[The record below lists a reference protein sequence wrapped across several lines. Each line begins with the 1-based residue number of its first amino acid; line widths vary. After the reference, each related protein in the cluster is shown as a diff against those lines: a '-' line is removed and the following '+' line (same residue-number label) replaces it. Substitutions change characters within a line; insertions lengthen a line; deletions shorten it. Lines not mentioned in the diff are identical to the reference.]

1 MKVEHMVMVAW
12 RVVAVRRHGHPRVD
26 QSLNCPASCHLTAIS
41 WRPSICQAG
50 VMVDDGIKDRVVY
63 ANGIFLD
70 LGAAN
75 ANGLR
80 IEIHWCRKLV
90 PRVLIQLSKGQQGAK
105 SYD

>member
-1 MKVEHMVMVAW
+1 MVMVAW

-50 VMVDDGIKDRVVY
+50 VMVDDGIKDRVIY

-75 ANGLR
+75 ADGLGVDK
-80 IEIHWCRKLV
+80 KLAREFAHLNHFRSDHV
-90 PRVLIQLSKGQQGAK
+90 GNVV
-105 SYD
+105 